1 MLQPS
6 CSSPSSHPA
15 RNKDANDQP
24 AEAADRKT
32 CRGCFSVGRG
42 KPGQREAAGGGG
54 ALKWEGR
61 KPGERECTGS
71 WLRDILQGLESPRRH
86 APQRPRPMLLPSTG
100 WGSNGELGR
109 DPPGWARTE
118 RISHGPCDPEGWRAQ
133 PRHFMSRVLPTY
145 DTPLPQRPGR
155 SHGPASPGRSQ
166 FVPIIPQGTLSLLSL
181 LLTEYEK
188 PSPCNAR
195 FYL

>member
-1 MLQPS
+1 M
-6 CSSPSSHPA
+6 
-15 RNKDANDQP
+15 
-24 AEAADRKT
+24 
-32 CRGCFSVGRG
+32 
-42 KPGQREAAGGGG
+42 
-54 ALKWEGR
+54 KWEGR

-71 WLRDILQGLESPRRH
+71 WLRDILQGLESPCPH
-86 APQRPRPMLLPSTG
+86 APQHPCPMLLPSTG
-100 WGSNGELGR
+100 WGRNGALGR

-118 RISHGPCDPEGWRAQ
+118 RISHGPCDPVGWRAQ

-145 DTPLPQRPGR
+145 DTPLPQWPGR
-155 SHGPASPGRSQ
+155 SHGPVSPGRSQ

-195 FYL
+195 FYLSNFPVLPCTAFSRTLT